1 MSTVDFKYRG
11 RTIPLRGIPKY
22 NNTWSCT
29 LYLQEDHELKLVLE
43 RWMNQATAERYS
55 LSSES
60 PRVKQLRD
68 SGIYKTIKV
77 IQRDFTDQVNMIEYE
92 LKNVFPKNISSVDT
106 DYSQLGNL
114 LEIQVEFSYS
124 HFEHRQLQDTETRT
138 IVDQL
143 IDQAKDV
150 VNSQVQKIKGK
161 IDQEGQRLQ
170 ERAKA
175 EQKRAK
181 NKIQQKLK
189 PNKLSAS
196 IQQQT
201 KGQFIQSQSS
211 TGTDRDNMSEELA

>member
-29 LYLQEDHELKLVLE
+29 LYLQEDHELKLALE
-43 RWMNQATAERYS
+43 RWMNQATAEGYS
-55 LSSES
+55 LSRES

-77 IQRDFTDQVNMIEYE
+77 IQRDFTDQVSMVEYE

-124 HFEHRQLQDTETRT
+124 HYEYRQLQDTETRT
-138 IVDQL
+138 VVDQL

-170 ERAKA
+170 ERTKA
-175 EQKRAK
+175 EQKRTK
-181 NKIQQKLK
+181 NKLQQKLK
-189 PNKLSAS
+189 PNAS
-196 IQQQT
+196 TQQRT
-201 KGQFIQSQSS
+201 KGQVIQSQSS